1 MPTKQR
7 AQGRPNDSDTHASFA
22 QERIPFDVVM
32 RKLAHT
38 KPPHKPVKPAKTP
51 QAGKPKPVAPV
62 KS

>member
-1 MPTKQR
+1 MESVK
-7 AQGRPNDSDTHASFA
+7 RPSAPQLGNIDAYA
-22 QERIPFDVVM
+22 EERVPFDVVM

-38 KPPHKPVKPAKTP
+38 KPPRKPVKPAKTP